1 MKLKE
6 QINKQRAYAIK
17 MMKDAKEND
26 DSFSLD
32 INYLG
37 LFVAVSAFILKL
49 KTKLSMFIILIIAI
63 AIGMLYKFIGL

>member
-26 DSFSLD
+26 DSFS
-32 INYLG
+32 YG
-37 LFVAVSAFILKL
+37 YWR
-49 KTKLSMFIILIIAI
+49 AI
-63 AIGMLYKFIGL
+63 TDAMDWVQESRNEWTYVDEVDMPQDKSFTF